1 MAERKIYKAISNVM
15 KDVGAVSKD
24 SENSFD
30 HYKFR
35 GIEAVMN
42 ALSPAMVKNNVFVTP
57 EVLEQTREERQN
69 AKGGMMM
76 YTILKVKYTF
86 YTDDGSS
93 IETVVIGEAM
103 DRSDKSTNKAMSAA
117 FKYACFQTFCIPTEE
132 MKDADQESPEIGNK
146 VPAKQKAPQQ
156 TAQQAVPQQTQQE
169 EEPPIDPKYQK
180 PGATPEQLRQ
190 IENLV
195 TEYSKVCGHKN
206 NEIYEVLKKTVKF
219 EKIGDITKEQ
229 GDKAISILTSWIR
242 KTKEAKAS

>member
-1 MAERKIYKAISNVM
+1 MAEGKIYKAISNVM

-132 MKDADQESPEIGNK
+132 MKDADQESPEIGK
-146 VPAKQKAPQQ
+146 KAEKKQKDAAPAEQ
-156 TAQQAVPQQTQQE
+156 
-169 EEPPIDPKYQK
+169 EEPPIDPKYQS
-180 PGATPEQLRQ
+180 PGATPDQLRK
-190 IENLV
+190 IDELAR
-195 TEYSKVCGHKN
+195 EYGEVCKRKT
-206 NEIYEVLKKTVKF
+206 NEVYTALKKAVKF
-219 EKIGDITKEQ
+219 EKVGDLTKETADQ
-229 GDKAISILTSWIR
+229 AIRQLTTWIT
-242 KTKEAKAS
+242 KTKEAQKEKAS